1 MEDESRPGPLQLL
14 IRLYRSLHG
23 WGQAELAAE
32 AGLDPSSIY
41 RYEAGVTEPPPDT
54 QERLAQAA
62 GLARTFVETI
72 LLPALEAARA
82 GSAPFSDET
91 FADLERSAAEI
102 DRALAGTGRSAIALL
117 LRTLEEAD
125 GEPWEPSGAPAPED
139 RLVALDAWNRLEDCT
154 AEDRRF
160 LVETCRE
167 FQIWSLA
174 ELLCHKSLQAA
185 AGAPK
190 EALALAELACRIA
203 ELVPGEEAWRSRLQG
218 YAWAHVGSARKDCRE
233 LAGAEEA
240 HARSRR
246 LWQAGAAGDPG
257 LLDEAVLLGIETS
270 LRPVS

>member
-1 MEDESRPGPLQLL
+1 MEEASRPDSLQLL
-14 IRLYRSLHG
+14 IRLYRSLRG

-41 RYEAGVTEPPPDT
+41 RYEAGVTEPPPET
-54 QERLAQAA
+54 RERLAEAA
-62 GLARTFVETI
+62 GLARTFVEGI

-82 GSAPFSDET
+82 GTASFSEET

-117 LRTLEEAD
+117 LQELEKAD
-125 GEPWEPSGAPAPED
+125 REPWELSGPPAAAD

-160 LVETCRE
+160 LVEACRE

-185 AGAPK
+185 AGAPE
-190 EALALAELACRIA
+190 EALKLAELACRIA
-203 ELVPGEEAWRSRLQG
+203 ELAPGEETWRSRLQG
-218 YAWAHVGSARKDCRE
+218 YAWAHVGSARKTCRE
-233 LAGAEEA
+233 VAGAEEA
-240 HARSRR
+240 HERSRR

-257 LLDEAVLLGIETS
+257 LLDEAVMLEIEES
-270 LRPVS
+270 WRLAS